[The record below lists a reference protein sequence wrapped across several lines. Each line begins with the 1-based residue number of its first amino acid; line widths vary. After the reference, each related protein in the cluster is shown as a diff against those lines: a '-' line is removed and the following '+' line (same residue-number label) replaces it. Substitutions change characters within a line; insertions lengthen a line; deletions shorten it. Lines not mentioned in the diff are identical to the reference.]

1 MRPFGLR
8 YQFTWWFLLVAVVP
22 AVAGSTY
29 TYHVTR
35 SSLYREAEGLMRGE
49 AAGVADRLDDALAAV
64 QADVVVTARQVALRA
79 EGAKPP
85 GDLAAAVSVLA
96 AWDGEGVLRPE
107 AWSVFDPQ
115 GGLRALVVGGAP
127 AGMAAPAS
135 DAERVLAEAARGA
148 PAGNAVFGGLSPT
161 SRSGRPSL
169 TYAAPIVT
177 AAGAP
182 LGSLHVEISADALR
196 PLMGAG

>member
-79 EGAKPP
+79 
-85 GDLAAAVSVLA
+85 
-96 AWDGEGVLRPE
+96 
-107 AWSVFDPQ
+107 
-115 GGLRALVVGGAP
+115 LVVGGAP

-169 TYAAPIVT
+169 TYAAPLVT

>member
-64 QADVVVTARQVALRA
+64 QADVVAAARQVALRA
-79 EGAKPP
+79 EGAKPK
-85 GDLAAAVSVLA
+85 GDLAAAALA
-96 AWDGEGVLRPE
+96 ASN
-107 AWSVFDPQ
+107 A
-115 GGLRALVVGGAP
+115 RARKP
-127 AGMAAPAS
+127 R
-135 DAERVLAEAARGA
+135 DCR
-148 PAGNAVFGGLSPT
+148 
-161 SRSGRPSL
+161 
-169 TYAAPIVT
+169 
-177 AAGAP
+177 
-182 LGSLHVEISADALR
+182 
-196 PLMGAG
+196 